1 MKVSSPGVRSVE
13 GKHKVMLTDRKFLLV
28 EGVRHVESFDENEIT
43 LDTTMGFLTLK
54 GEGLHITQLD
64 LQKGNL
70 TAEGFFASF
79 LFQEDKGRGRA
90 KGKNVLKRLLK

>member
-1 MKVSSPGVRSVE
+1 ME
-13 GKHKVMLTDRKFLLV
+13 GKHKVMLADRKYLVV
-28 EGVRHVESFDENEIT
+28 EGVRHVESFDEKEIT
-43 LDTTMGFLTLK
+43 LDTTMGFLILK

-79 LFQEDKGRGRA
+79 LFQEGKGKGRV
-90 KGKNVLKRLLK
+90 KGQNVLKRLLK